1 MNYLKEFRFTE
12 LLLLF
17 YRIFLVYVFYQVAR
31 FLFWFYNADLIK
43 VESIG
48 EYLSLAY
55 HGIAFDTTAI
65 LYLNSLFI
73 LLSLIPAVVNT
84 TLIYQ
89 KLLFFIYFITNGLGY
104 LMNFGDFIYFR
115 FSQTRL
121 TFSSLQVARNENNL
135 GKVFLASIIEHPFI
149 PIIFIISFSIWIFL
163 YNKIKIKPQKPKNYW
178 GYIVLSIINLC
189 IIAILV
195 VGGIRGDFKHST
207 RPINMVD
214 ANKFV
219 RMPIQ
224 GNLVLNSAFSFLR
237 TLNTNHF
244 QEVRFVDSR
253 FIDRYIQPY
262 KIYESTTPNPR
273 PNIVIF
279 IVESLGREYIGEFNK
294 AMNIKDYRSY
304 TPFLDSLSR
313 ESLIFPNAFANGRQS
328 IHGMSSILAGIPAL
342 QDAFTSSPYANQ
354 KIQSIVSICNELG
367 YNTSFYH
374 GAPNG
379 SMGFQGFANILGF
392 HHYFGKNEYN
402 NDADWDGIWSIW
414 DEPFLQYF
422 ANNTGQQLPFMTTVF
437 TASSHHPYN
446 IPTKYKGKFRKGN
459 VEMHE
464 PIQYT
469 DYALKKYFETAKQ
482 QPWFNNTIFVI
493 TGDHTNQSFYKEYQN
508 SVNIFAVPIIFYS
521 PNPQYQLKGVSNE
534 MAQQMDIYPTLAN
547 LVGYHKPIRSW
558 GRSLITPKKYPHMI
572 VNSDGTNMKILIEDK
587 YYLFNGEKVIGI
599 YHLNDWELNHNL
611 LSQLNDEETR
621 HHIRLTKAW
630 YQDYMHRIIQR
641 KLE

>member
-1 MNYLKEFRFTE
+1 MNYLKEFRTRE

-17 YRIFLVYVFYQVAR
+17 YRVFLVYVFYQIAR
-31 FLFWFYNADLIK
+31 FLFWFYNASLIK
-43 VESIG
+43 VDSIG
-48 EYLSLAY
+48 DYLSIAY

-84 TLIYQ
+84 SFKYQ
-89 KLLFFIYFITNGLGY
+89 KFLFWIYFITNGIGY
-104 LMNFGDFIYFR
+104 LLNFIDFIYFK

-121 TFSSLQVARNENNL
+121 TLALLQVAKNESNIL
-135 GKVFLASIIEHPFI
+135 KVFIASIVEYPSIVFLFI
-149 PIIFIISFSIWIFL
+149 FTFSTWIFL
-163 YNKIKIKPQKPKNYW
+163 YRRITITPYKPKNYW
-178 GYIVLSIINLC
+178 GYAIFSIINLC
-189 IIAILV
+189 IIATLM

-214 ANKFV
+214 ANKFTKI
-219 RMPIQ
+219 PIQ
-224 GNLVLNSAFSFLR
+224 GNLVLNSTFSFLR
-237 TLNTNHF
+237 TLNTSHF
-244 QEVRFVDSR
+244 KEVNFVDR
-253 FIDRYIQPY
+253 NFIDKYIHPY
-262 KIYESTTPNPR
+262 KIYENKPPIPR

-279 IVESLGREYIGEFNK
+279 IVESLGREYMGEFNK
-294 AMNIKDYRSY
+294 TMNINEYQSY

-313 ESLIFPNAFANGRQS
+313 EGLIFPNSFANGRQS

-422 ANNTGQQLPFMTTVF
+422 ANNIGKQQPFMATVF

-446 IPTKYKGKFRKGN
+446 IPKKYKGKFLKGN

-482 QPWFNNTIFVI
+482 QDWFKNTIFVF

-521 PNPQYQLKGVSNE
+521 PNPQYQLKGISNE
-534 MAQQMDIYPTLAN
+534 IAQQMDIYPTLVN
-547 LVGYHKPIRSW
+547 LIGYQKPIRSW
-558 GRSLITPKKYPHMI
+558 GRSLVTPEKYPHII
-572 VNSDGTNMKILIEDK
+572 VNSDGTNTKVLIKDK
-587 YYLFNGEKVIGI
+587 YYLFDGEDVIGI
-599 YHLNDWELNHNL
+599 YQQNDWELKENL
-611 LSQLNDEETR
+611 LSQLKDEETR
-621 HHIRLTKAW
+621 HNIRLAKAW
-630 YQDYMHRIIQR
+630 YQDYMYRVIRR
-641 KLE
+641 KLG